1 MELQGKLALV
11 TGASRGL
18 GRAIALELGR
28 AGATVMV
35 NYLRSSAEAEAVVAE
50 LDAGVAVQADVRVQA
65 DVERLFA
72 QAEAMGGVDIL
83 VNNAGITRD
92 GLLAR
97 MPDEDWL
104 DVVDAS
110 LNASMRT
117 CRAAYMGMMR
127 KRSGSIINVA
137 SVSALRGNSGQ
148 ANYAAAKAGLVGLTR
163 ALAKELAKRGVRVN
177 AVAPGFFD
185 TDMTRVLPSKVIEGA
200 IESIPMQ
207 RMGRPEEIAGL
218 VRFLA
223 GPGATYITG
232 QVIAVDGGLTA

>member
-28 AGATVMV
+28 AGATVLV
-35 NYLRSSAEAEAVVAE
+35 NYLRSAAEAEAVVAE
-50 LDAGVAVQADVRVQA
+50 LGQGRALQGDVRVQA
-65 DVERLFA
+65 DVDRMFA
-72 QAEAMGGVDIL
+72 VAEDLGGVDIL

-97 MPDEDWL
+97 MPDEDWSEVL
-104 DVVDAS
+104 DAS
-110 LNASMRT
+110 LTATMRT

-127 KRSGSIINVA
+127 KRAGSIINVT
-137 SVSALRGNSGQ
+137 SVSALRGNAGQ
-148 ANYAAAKAGLVGLTR
+148 ANYAAAKAGVIGLTR
-163 ALAKELAKRGVRVN
+163 SLSRELAKRGVRVN

-185 TDMTRVLPSKVIEGA
+185 TDMTRVLPDKVLQIA
-200 IESIPMQ
+200 TESIPMQ
-207 RMGRPEEIAGL
+207 RMGRPEELAGL

-223 GPGATYITG
+223 GPGASYITG
-232 QVIAVDGGLTA
+232 QIIAVDGGLTG